1 MKKNE
6 EIDQM
11 IKEALSEDE
20 KALFND
26 YDEQNMLQMFGGLF
40 QGKMKWL
47 NAMTVVVQV
56 VMFGFAIYF
65 GYRFFGT
72 KDVVEMIQYG
82 AGCFL
87 TILSVSMLKM
97 FHIMEMN
104 KNATI
109 REIKRMELQL
119 SILVTKLKN

>member
-1 MKKNE
+1 MKND

-11 IKEALSEDE
+11 IKEALTDDE
-20 KALFND
+20 KELFNT

-40 QGKMKWL
+40 EGKMKWL

-72 KDVVEMIQYG
+72 TEVVEMIQFG

-87 TILSVSMLKM
+87 TMLSVSMLKI
-97 FHIMEMN
+97 FHFMEMN

-119 SILVTKLKN
+119 SILANKLNAK

>member
-1 MKKNE
+1 MKND

-11 IKEALSEDE
+11 IKEALTEDE
-20 KALFND
+20 KALFNT

-56 VMFGFAIYF
+56 IMFGFAIYF

-72 KDVVEMIQYG
+72 TDVVEMIQFG
-82 AGCFL
+82 SGCFFTML
-87 TILSVSMLKM
+87 AVSMLKM
-97 FHIMEMN
+97 FHFMEMN

-109 REIKRMELQL
+109 REIKRMELQI
-119 SILVTKLKN
+119 SILANKLTSK

>member
-1 MKKNE
+1 MKND
-6 EIDQM
+6 EIDEM

-20 KALFND
+20 KALFNT

-72 KDVVEMIQYG
+72 ADVIEVIQFG
-82 AGCFL
+82 AGFFL
-87 TILSVSMLKM
+87 TMLSVSMLKL
-97 FHIMEMN
+97 FHIMEMH

-119 SILVTKLKN
+119 SILANKLDAK